1 MSQTGCHTPRRP
13 PRANRAGC
21 RRRAGTPGRAP
32 RHDVA
37 GEPCEQTASG
47 TAAGK
52 PRRRGA
58 RAGRRAGRGCAPRRS
73 RGGATT
79 ACQQPGRGCAPRRS
93 RGGAMAACQ
102 QPGRACAGC
111 RGGGRDGEERRVG
124 AGVACPSRAP
134 REERPCRGRPR
145 AGGCAGHRGAAPGA
159 TAELRPPWPSRA
171 IRPNRAGANHGR
183 GATPSWGRTRGRGR
197 RTELGADEPR
207 RRAMAARKATPW
219 PGRTPC
225 RA

>member
-47 TAAGK
+47 AAAGK
-52 PRRRGA
+52 PRGRGA
-58 RAGRRAGRGCAPRRS
+58 RAGRQAGRGSAPRRS
-73 RGGATT
+73 RGGAT
-79 ACQQPGRGCAPRRS
+79 AARQQPGSGCAPRRS
-93 RGGAMAACQ
+93 RGEAMAACQ

-145 AGGCAGHRGAAPGA
+145 AGGCAGHRGAAP
-159 TAELRPPWPSRA
+159 
-171 IRPNRAGANHGR
+171 
-183 GATPSWGRTRGRGR
+183 SWGRTRGRGR